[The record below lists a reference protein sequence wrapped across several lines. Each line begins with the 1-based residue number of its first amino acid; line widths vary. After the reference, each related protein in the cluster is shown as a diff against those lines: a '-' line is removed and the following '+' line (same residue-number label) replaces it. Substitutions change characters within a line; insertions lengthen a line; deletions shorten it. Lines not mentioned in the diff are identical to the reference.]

1 MVSELI
7 SKFNLLPHP
16 EGGYFAETY
25 RSPNQFDNNQNG
37 DFPSKR
43 NWSTAIYFLLVKDS
57 FSAFHKIKS
66 DEVWHFYFGSP
77 IEVIVITPTG
87 ELKKTVLGT
96 NFNQGEVFQ
105 YTVSAGNWF
114 GSRVKQP
121 GEFGFVGCTVAPG
134 FSFEDFEMPTRH
146 DLLQQ
151 FPQHKQIILEL
162 TR

>member
-105 YTVSAGNWF
+105 YTVSVGNWF

-134 FSFEDFEMPTRH
+134 FSFEDFEMPTRQ
-146 DLLQQ
+146 DLLLQ

>member
-77 IEVIVITPTG
+77 IEVLEITPTG

-134 FSFEDFEMPTRH
+134 FSFEDFEMPTRQ
-146 DLLQQ
+146 DLLLQ